1 MHKLQEEELVQAV
14 ELELICKSL
23 EEESATGLR
32 CGASRASGTPDEG
45 FVCENQK
52 MLKHLHSLRLWK
64 ALVTILRK

>member
-1 MHKLQEEELVQAV
+1 MHNLQEEELVQAV

-45 FVCENQK
+45 FGCENQK
-52 MLKHLHSLRLWK
+52 MLKHLDSLRLWK